1 MPASG
6 GDQPIRRVRIDAL
19 AYGGDYN
26 PDQWSE
32 ETWHEDIRLMR
43 EAGVNMVSLP
53 IFSWPQL
60 EPEPGVYDWEW
71 LDRIIDLL
79 HEAGIRID
87 LATATATPPS
97 WLLRAHPE
105 MAPWDADGHQLEFGS
120 RQTYCPSAPVWREN
134 VARMTRAMAERY
146 GEHPGLAMWHI
157 SNEYGDHTSRCWC
170 PESAKHFRRWLEN
183 RYGDLD
189 GLNEAWGV
197 NVWGQRYTSW
207 DHIETPKKAPGP
219 INPTKLLDFERF
231 SSDAL
236 LELFQIEI
244 DVLREVTPDIA
255 VTTNFMSMFRDL
267 DYWDFA
273 AAEDVVTDDAYPEPA
288 DPTSHVGAALNYG
301 LMRSLKGG
309 QPWLLLESSA
319 SATSWRDVNVP
330 KAPGK
335 IRVESLQ
342 AVAHGSDAVM
352 FFQWRQAKYGQ
363 EKFHSS
369 MLGHR
374 GEKSRSFQE
383 TKALGLELK
392 KLEPVR
398 GTRVRSRVALV
409 VDWDSWWG
417 SSALE
422 SLPSQRLQW
431 AQQARAWHRA
441 LYTLGQPTD
450 AVRATGPFDAY
461 DVVVVPNLY
470 IIEQPQAEAL
480 RAFVERG
487 GHLVVG
493 PFSGVVDA
501 TEKVHD
507 GGAPGPL
514 RGLLGIEVD
523 EQWPIADGVTTM
535 IDYDHDVLTVP
546 NWSEWIEADA
556 DVEVRGTY
564 TSGELAGL
572 PAVTRRAI
580 GAGSAWY
587 LSAMLEHDSMLPVFG
602 DVLRTAGLPAREHT
616 DVEAEAVTRTDG
628 TTDYTFFLNHGA
640 STVSFE
646 FEGEGVDLLTG
657 DRFAGRL
664 DLGRY
669 GVAVLAAP
677 RSESIPFVRIV
688 PPAASG
694 PVPGASAVGAS
705 TAASTAAASTAES
718 TAGASTAVSAVDA
731 STATLAGASPAAA
744 PTAPRITPTNP
755 TTPTAKEDA

>member
-1 MPASG
+1 MAFPQAEH
-6 GDQPIRRVRIDAL
+6 PTRRVRLDAL
-19 AYGGDYN
+19 AFGGDYN

-32 ETWHEDIRLMR
+32 QTWREDIRLMC
-43 EAGVNMVSLP
+43 EAGVTMVSLP

-60 EPEPGVYDWEW
+60 EPEPGVYDWAW

-79 HEAGIRID
+79 WEAGIAID

-105 MAPWDADGHQLEFGS
+105 MAPWDADGHRLEFGS
-120 RQTYCPSAPVWREN
+120 RQTYCPSSPIWREN
-134 VARMTRAMAERY
+134 VARMARAMAERY
-146 GEHPGLAMWHI
+146 GQHPGLAMWHI
-157 SNEYGDHTSRCWC
+157 SNEYGDHVSRCWC
-170 PESAKHFRRWLEN
+170 PESARHFRRWLKD

-197 NVWGQRYTSW
+197 NVWGQRYISW

-219 INPTKLLDFERF
+219 VNPTKLLDFERF

-244 DVLREVTPDIA
+244 DVLRDVTPDIA

-273 AAEDVVTDDAYPEPA
+273 EREDIVTDDAYPEPA
-288 DPTSHVGAALNYG
+288 DPTAHVGAALNYG

-342 AVAHGSDAVM
+342 AIAHGSDGVM

-374 GEKSRSFQE
+374 GERSRSFQE
-383 TKALGLELK
+383 TKALGLELQR
-392 KLEPVR
+392 LEPVR

-417 SSALE
+417 TSAPE

-431 AQQARAWHRA
+431 AQQARGWHRA
-441 LYTLGQPTD
+441 LHTLGQPVD
-450 AVRATGPFDAY
+450 AIRATGPFDAY

-470 IIEQPQAEAL
+470 IADALQADAL
-480 RAFVERG
+480 RSFVENG

-514 RGLLGIEVD
+514 RHLLGIEVD
-523 EQWPIADGVTTM
+523 EQWPIADGRTELLEYAGGNAV
-535 IDYDHDVLTVP
+535 VP
-546 NWSEWIEADA
+546 SWSEWLEVDA
-556 DVEVRGTY
+556 DVEVRGRY
-564 TSGELAGL
+564 ASGDLAER
-572 PAVTRRAI
+572 PAVTRRRV
-580 GAGSAWY
+580 GDGSAWY
-587 LSAMLEHDSMLPVFG
+587 LSAMLEPAGMLPIFT
-602 DVLRTAGLPAREHT
+602 DVLRDAGLPVRAVI
-616 DVEAEAVTRTDG
+616 DINVEVVTRADE
-628 TTDYTFFLNHGA
+628 TTDYTFYLNHGLSPVA
-640 STVSFE
+640 FAIPTPAT
-646 FEGEGVDLLTG
+646 DLLTG
-657 DRFAGRL
+657 TRHEGRL
-664 DLGRY
+664 DLGRF
-669 GVAVLAAP
+669 GVAVLTTP
-677 RSESIPFVRIV
+677 RADAIPFA
-688 PPAASG
+688 PLLS
-694 PVPGASAVGAS
+694 PVFDNDV
-705 TAASTAAASTAES
+705 
-718 TAGASTAVSAVDA
+718 
-731 STATLAGASPAAA
+731 
-744 PTAPRITPTNP
+744 
-755 TTPTAKEDA
+755 KEDA

>member
-1 MPASG
+1 MTQHR
-6 GDQPIRRVRIDAL
+6 DDERIREVRIDAL

-32 ETWHEDIRLMR
+32 ETWHEDIRLMK
-43 EAGVNMVSLP
+43 EAGVTMVSLP

-60 EPEPGVYDWEW
+60 EPEPGVYDWGW

-105 MAPWDADGHQLEFGS
+105 MGPSDSEGHRLEFGS
-120 RQTYCPSAPVWREN
+120 RQTYCPSSPIWREN

-157 SNEYGDHTSRCWC
+157 SNEYGDHVSRCWC
-170 PESAKHFRRWLEN
+170 PESARHFRRWLRD

-219 INPTKLLDFERF
+219 INPTQLLDFERF
-231 SSDAL
+231 SSDAM
-236 LELFQIEI
+236 LELFQVEI

-273 AAEDVVTDDAYPEPA
+273 EREDIVTDDAYPEPA

-309 QPWLLLESSA
+309 RPWLLLESSA

-330 KAPGK
+330 KAPGR

-342 AVAHGSDAVM
+342 TVAHGSDGVM

-374 GEKSRSFQE
+374 GERSRSYQE
-383 TKALGLELK
+383 TKALGNELRL
-392 KLEPVR
+392 LEPVR

-417 SSALE
+417 SSAIE

-441 LYTLGQPTD
+441 LHTLGHPVD
-450 AVRATGPFDAY
+450 AVRATGPFDRY

-470 IIEQPQAEAL
+470 IADEAQALAL
-480 RAFVERG
+480 RAFVENG
-487 GHLVVG
+487 GHLAVG

-514 RGLLGIEVD
+514 RDLLGIEVD
-523 EQWPIADGVTTM
+523 EQWPISDGLLER
-535 IDYDHDVLTVP
+535 IAYGEDLLDVP
-546 NWSEWIEADA
+546 SWAEWIDADA
-556 DVEVRGTY
+556 DVEVRGCY
-564 TSGELAGL
+564 ASGVLSGRA
-572 PAVTRRAI
+572 AITRRAV

-587 LSAMLEHDSMLPVFG
+587 VSAMLTHDGMLPVFR
-602 DVLRTAGLPAREHT
+602 DILRSSGLPAR
-616 DVEAEAVTRTDG
+616 DVVNVDAEAVTRTDG
-628 TTDYTFFLNHGA
+628 RTDYTFLLNHGSSPLAFELPA
-640 STVSFE
+640 SGT
-646 FEGEGVDLLTG
+646 DLLSGADASGTVE
-657 DRFAGRL
+657 
-664 DLGRY
+664 LGAY
-669 GVAVLAAP
+669 GAAVIASPHA
-677 RSESIPFVRIV
+677 EAIPFL
-688 PPAASG
+688 SL
-694 PVPGASAVGAS
+694 
-705 TAASTAAASTAES
+705 T
-718 TAGASTAVSAVDA
+718 D
-731 STATLAGASPAAA
+731 
-744 PTAPRITPTNP
+744 PTDPT
-755 TTPTAKEDA
+755 E

>member
-1 MPASG
+1 MTEHR
-6 GDQPIRRVRIDAL
+6 DEERIREVRIDAL

-32 ETWHEDIRLMR
+32 ETWHEDIRLMK
-43 EAGVNMVSLP
+43 EAGVTMVSLP

-60 EPEPGVYDWEW
+60 EPEPGVYDWGW
-71 LDRIIDLL
+71 LDRILNLL

-105 MAPWDADGHQLEFGS
+105 MGPGDSEGHRLEFGS
-120 RQTYCPSAPVWREN
+120 RQTYCPSSPIWREN

-146 GEHPGLAMWHI
+146 GDHPGLAMWHI
-157 SNEYGDHTSRCWC
+157 SNEYGDHVSRCWC
-170 PESAKHFRRWLEN
+170 PESARHFRRWLQN

-219 INPTKLLDFERF
+219 INPTQLLDFERF

-236 LELFQIEI
+236 LELFQVEI

-273 AAEDVVTDDAYPEPA
+273 AVEDIVTDDAYPEPA

-301 LMRSLKGG
+301 LMRSLKDGR
-309 QPWLLLESSA
+309 PWLLLESSA
-319 SATSWRDVNVP
+319 SATSWRDINVP

-374 GEKSRSFQE
+374 GERSRSYQE

-417 SSALE
+417 SSAVE

-441 LYTLGQPTD
+441 LHTLGHPVDT
-450 AVRATGPFDAY
+450 VRATGPFDRY

-470 IIEQPQAEAL
+470 IAEQPQADAL
-480 RAFVERG
+480 RAFVDGG
-487 GHLVVG
+487 GHLIVG

-514 RGLLGIEVD
+514 RDLLGIEVD
-523 EQWPIADGVTTM
+523 EQWPIADGLVER
-535 IDYDHDVLTVP
+535 IAFGSDLVDVP
-546 NWSEWIEADA
+546 SWAEWIDADA
-556 DVEVRGTY
+556 DVEVRGRY
-564 TSGELAGL
+564 ASGVLEGR
-572 PAVTRRAI
+572 PAVTRRTS
-580 GAGSAWY
+580 GAGSAGY
-587 LSAMLEHDSMLPVFG
+587 VSAMLTPDGSLAVFG
-602 DVLRTAGLPAREHT
+602 DLLRAAGLPVREHV
-616 DVEAEAVTRTDG
+616 DVNAEAVTRSDDD
-628 TTDYTFFLNHGA
+628 TDYTFLLNHGA
-640 STVSFE
+640 EPVSFRMPAS
-646 FEGEGVDLLTG
+646 GVDLLTG
-657 DRFAGRL
+657 ADVSDVVELAG
-664 DLGRY
+664 Y
-669 GVAVLAAP
+669 GVAVVAAP
-677 RSESIPFVRIV
+677 RAAEIPFI
-688 PPAASG
+688 
-694 PVPGASAVGAS
+694 
-705 TAASTAAASTAES
+705 
-718 TAGASTAVSAVDA
+718 
-731 STATLAGASPAAA
+731 TL
-744 PTAPRITPTNP
+744 
-755 TTPTAKEDA
+755 TTPTAKEQA

>member
-1 MPASG
+1 MPASAAE
-6 GDQPIRRVRIDAL
+6 QPIRRVRLDAL

-32 ETWHEDIRLMR
+32 ETWHDDIRLMR

-60 EPEPGVYDWEW
+60 EPEPGVFDWAW

-79 HEAGIRID
+79 WEAGIAID

-105 MAPWDADGHQLEFGS
+105 MAPWDADGHRLEFGS
-120 RQTYCPSAPVWREN
+120 RQTYCPSSPIWREN
-134 VARMTRAMAERY
+134 VARMARAMAERY
-146 GEHPGLAMWHI
+146 GAHPGLAMWHI
-157 SNEYGDHTSRCWC
+157 SNEYGDHISRCWC
-170 PESAKHFRRWLEN
+170 PESARHFRRWLQN

-219 INPTKLLDFERF
+219 VNPTKLLDFERF

-236 LELFQIEI
+236 LELFQVEI

-273 AAEDVVTDDAYPEPA
+273 AVEDVVTDDAYPEPA
-288 DPTSHVGAALNYG
+288 DPTSHIGAALNYG

-309 QPWLLLESSA
+309 QPWMLLESSA

-374 GEKSRSFQE
+374 GERSRSFQE
-383 TKALGLELK
+383 TKALGLELR
-392 KLEPVR
+392 KLEAVR

-417 SSALE
+417 TSAVE

-431 AQQARAWHRA
+431 AQQARAWHRV

-470 IIEQPQAEAL
+470 IVEQPQADAL

-501 TEKVHD
+501 TEKVHE
-507 GGAPGPL
+507 GGAPGLL
-514 RGLLGIEVD
+514 RDLLGIEVD
-523 EQWPIADGVTTM
+523 EQWPIADDLAET
-535 IDYDHDVLTVP
+535 IDFAGESLTVP
-546 NWSEWIEADA
+546 SWSEWIEADD

-564 TSGELAGL
+564 ASGELDGL
-572 PAVTRRAI
+572 PAVTRRPV
-580 GAGSAWY
+580 GDGSAWY
-587 LSAMLEHDSMLPVFG
+587 LSAMVEPEGMLPIFR
-602 DVLRTAGLPAREHT
+602 DVLRTAGLPGRDDT
-616 DVEAEAVTRTDG
+616 DVHVEVVTRSDD
-628 TTDYTFFLNHGA
+628 TTDYTFYLNHGRTPVA
-640 STVSFE
+640 FDLRVPGT
-646 FEGEGVDLLTG
+646 DLLTG
-657 DRFAGRL
+657 IRYSGHL
-664 DLGRY
+664 DLDRY
-669 GVAVLAAP
+669 GVAVLASP
-677 RSESIPFVRIV
+677 RSAAIPF
-688 PPAASG
+688 
-694 PVPGASAVGAS
+694 
-705 TAASTAAASTAES
+705 
-718 TAGASTAVSAVDA
+718 
-731 STATLAGASPAAA
+731 ATLTSPLHAHD
-744 PTAPRITPTNP
+744 P
-755 TTPTAKEDA
+755 KEEA

>member
-1 MPASG
+1 MTEHR
-6 GDQPIRRVRIDAL
+6 DDERIREVRIDAL

-32 ETWHEDIRLMR
+32 QTWHEDIRLMK
-43 EAGVNMVSLP
+43 EAGVTMVSLP

-60 EPEPGVYDWEW
+60 EPEPGVYDWGW
-71 LDRIIDLL
+71 LDRILDLL

-105 MAPWDADGHQLEFGS
+105 MGPSDSEGHRLEFGS
-120 RQTYCPSAPVWREN
+120 RQTYCPSSPIWREN
-134 VARMTRAMAERY
+134 VARMVRAMAERY

-157 SNEYGDHTSRCWC
+157 SNEYGDHVSRCWC
-170 PESAKHFRRWLEN
+170 PESARHFRRWLQN

-207 DHIETPKKAPGP
+207 DHVETPRKAPGP
-219 INPTKLLDFERF
+219 INPTQLLDFERF
-231 SSDAL
+231 SSDAM

-244 DVLREVTPDIA
+244 DALREVTPDIA

-273 AAEDVVTDDAYPEPA
+273 AVEDIVTDDAYPEPA

-309 QPWLLLESSA
+309 RPWLLLESSA
-319 SATSWRDVNVP
+319 SATSWRDINVP

-374 GEKSRSFQE
+374 GEKSRSYQE

-417 SSALE
+417 SSAVE

-441 LYTLGQPTD
+441 LHTLGHPVDT
-450 AVRATGPFDAY
+450 VRATGPFDKY

-470 IIEQPQAEAL
+470 IAEQPQADAL
-480 RAFVERG
+480 RAFVDGG
-487 GHLVVG
+487 GHLIVG
-493 PFSGVVDA
+493 PFSGVVDS

-514 RGLLGIEVD
+514 RDLLGVEVD
-523 EQWPIADGVTTM
+523 EQWPIADGLVEHIAYGDST
-535 IDYDHDVLTVP
+535 IDVP
-546 NWSEWIEADA
+546 GWAEWIEADA
-556 DVEVRGTY
+556 DVEVRGRY
-564 TSGELAGL
+564 ASGALDGL
-572 PAVTRRAI
+572 PAVTRRAR
-580 GAGSAWY
+580 GAGSAAY
-587 LSAMLEHDSMLPVFG
+587 VSAMLTPDGSLTVFG
-602 DVLRTAGLPAREHT
+602 DLLRAAGLPVREHV
-616 DVEAEAVTRTDG
+616 DVNAEAVTRADDD
-628 TTDYTFFLNHGA
+628 TDYTFLLNHGTEPVTFRVPA
-640 STVSFE
+640 S
-646 FEGEGVDLLTG
+646 GVDLLTG
-657 DRFAGRL
+657 ADVADAIELAG
-664 DLGRY
+664 Y
-669 GVAVLAAP
+669 GVAVVAAP
-677 RSESIPFVRIV
+677 RAAGIPFI
-688 PPAASG
+688 
-694 PVPGASAVGAS
+694 
-705 TAASTAAASTAES
+705 
-718 TAGASTAVSAVDA
+718 
-731 STATLAGASPAAA
+731 TL
-744 PTAPRITPTNP
+744 
-755 TTPTAKEDA
+755 TTSTAKEQA

>member
-1 MPASG
+1 MQEARSVSPT
-6 GDQPIRRVRIDAL
+6 RRVRLDAL
-19 AYGGDYN
+19 AFGGDYN
-26 PDQWSE
+26 PDQWPE

-60 EPEPGVYDWEW
+60 EPAPGVFDWGW

-79 HEAGIRID
+79 WEAGIAID

-105 MAPWDADGHQLEFGS
+105 MAPWDADGHRLEFGS
-120 RQTYCPSAPVWREN
+120 RQTYCPSSPIWREN
-134 VARMTRAMAERY
+134 VARMARAMAERY
-146 GEHPGLAMWHI
+146 GEHPGLAMWHV

-170 PESAKHFRRWLEN
+170 PESARHFRRWLQD

-207 DHIETPKKAPGP
+207 EHIETPKRAPGP
-219 INPTKLLDFERF
+219 VNPTTLLDFERF

-236 LELFQIEI
+236 RELFEIEVE
-244 DVLREVTPDIA
+244 VLREVTPDIA

-267 DYWDFA
+267 NYWDFA
-273 AAEDVVTDDAYPEPA
+273 AVEDVVTDDAYPDPA
-288 DPTSHVGAALNYG
+288 DPRSHVGAALNYG
-301 LMRSLKGG
+301 LMRGLKDG

-335 IRVESLQ
+335 LRVESLQ

-374 GEKSRSFQE
+374 GERSRSYRE
-383 TKALGLELK
+383 TKALGADLQRLEA
-392 KLEPVR
+392 VR
-398 GTRVRSRVALV
+398 GSRVRARIALV

-417 SSALE
+417 SSAAE

-441 LYTLGQPTD
+441 LFALGHPVD
-450 AVRATGPFDAY
+450 AVRADGPFDAY
-461 DVVVVPNLY
+461 DIVVVPNLY
-470 IIEQPQAEAL
+470 IAEQEQADAL
-480 RAFVERG
+480 SAFVERG

-501 TEKVHD
+501 TEKVHE

-514 RGLLGIEVD
+514 RTLLGVEVD
-523 EQWPIADGVTTM
+523 EPWPLADGETGR
-535 IDYDHDVLTVP
+535 IDYAGRSLTVP
-546 NWSEWIEADA
+546 SWSEWVEVDA

-564 TSGELAGL
+564 AEGELDGL
-572 PAVTRRAI
+572 PAVTRRAV
-580 GAGSAWY
+580 GRGSAWY
-587 LSAMLEHDSMLPVFG
+587 VTAMIDDEGMLPLFR
-602 DVLRTAGLPAREHT
+602 DVLRTAGLPARDRT
-616 DVEAEAVTRTDG
+616 DLDAEVVTRADG
-628 TTDYTFFLNHGA
+628 TTDYTFYLNHGRA
-640 STVSFE
+640 PVSFE
-646 FEGEGVDLLTG
+646 IPGPAVDMLTG
-657 DRFAGRL
+657 TRHSGRL
-664 DLGRY
+664 DLDRF
-669 GVAVLAAP
+669 GVAVLASP
-677 RSESIPFVRIV
+677 R
-688 PPAASG
+688 
-694 PVPGASAVGAS
+694 
-705 TAASTAAASTAES
+705 AE
-718 TAGASTAVSAVDA
+718 TI
-731 STATLAGASPAAA
+731 
-744 PTAPRITPTNP
+744 PTAIPIPV
-755 TTPTAKEDA
+755 KEDA

>member
-1 MPASG
+1 MTEHR
-6 GDQPIRRVRIDAL
+6 DDERIREVRIDAL

-32 ETWHEDIRLMR
+32 ETWHEDIRLMK
-43 EAGVNMVSLP
+43 EAGVTMVSLP

-60 EPEPGVYDWEW
+60 EPEPGVYDWAW
-71 LDRIIDLL
+71 LDRILDLL

-97 WLLRAHPE
+97 WLLREHPE
-105 MAPWDADGHQLEFGS
+105 MAPWDSEGHRLEFGS
-120 RQTYCPSAPVWREN
+120 RQTYCPSSPIWREN
-134 VARMTRAMAERY
+134 VARMARAMAERY
-146 GEHPGLAMWHI
+146 GDHPGLAMWHI
-157 SNEYGDHTSRCWC
+157 SNEYGDHISRCWC
-170 PESAKHFRRWLEN
+170 PESARHFRRWLQD

-189 GLNEAWGV
+189 GINEAWGV

-231 SSDAL
+231 SSDAM
-236 LELFQIEI
+236 LELFQVEI

-273 AAEDVVTDDAYPEPA
+273 AVEDVVTDDAYPEPA

-309 QPWLLLESSA
+309 RPWLLLESSA
-319 SATSWRDVNVP
+319 SATSWRDINVP
-330 KAPGK
+330 KVPGR

-374 GEKSRSFQE
+374 GEKSRSYRE
-383 TKALGLELK
+383 TKALGLELR

-417 SSALE
+417 SSAIE

-441 LYTLGQPTD
+441 LHTLGHPVDT
-450 AVRATGPFDAY
+450 VRATGPFETY

-470 IIEQPQAEAL
+470 IAEQPQADAL

-487 GHLVVG
+487 GHLIVG

-514 RGLLGIEVD
+514 RDLLGIEVD
-523 EQWPIADGVTTM
+523 EQWPIADGLVERIAYGSADAGAGT
-535 IDYDHDVLTVP
+535 IDVP
-546 NWSEWIEADA
+546 SWAEWVEADA
-556 DVEVRGTY
+556 DVEVRGRY
-564 TSGELAGL
+564 ASGVLDGL
-572 PAVTRRAI
+572 PAVTRRSS
-580 GAGSAWY
+580 GSGSASY
-587 LSAMLEHDSMLPVFG
+587 VSAMLTPDGMLTVFG
-602 DVLRTAGLPAREHT
+602 DLLRAAGLPVREQT
-616 DVEAEAVTRTDG
+616 DVNAEAVTRSNDD
-628 TTDYTFFLNHGA
+628 TDYTFLLNHGA
-640 STVSFE
+640 EPLAFDVPAS
-646 FEGEGVDLLTG
+646 GVDLITG
-657 DRFAGRL
+657 DHISGVVEL
-664 DLGRY
+664 PGY
-669 GVAVLAAP
+669 GVAVVAAP
-677 RSESIPFVRIV
+677 RATEIPFI
-688 PPAASG
+688 
-694 PVPGASAVGAS
+694 
-705 TAASTAAASTAES
+705 
-718 TAGASTAVSAVDA
+718 
-731 STATLAGASPAAA
+731 TL
-744 PTAPRITPTNP
+744 TR
-755 TTPTAKEDA
+755 PTAKEQA

>member
-32 ETWHEDIRLMR
+32 DIWREDIRLMR

-60 EPEPGVYDWEW
+60 EPEPGVYDWAW
-71 LDRIIDLL
+71 LDRIIEML

-105 MAPWDADGHQLEFGS
+105 MAPWDADGHRLEFGS
-120 RQTYCPSAPVWREN
+120 RQTYCPSSPVWREN
-134 VARMTRAMAERY
+134 VARMARAMAERY

-170 PESAKHFRRWLEN
+170 PESAAHFRRWLQD

-236 LELFQIEI
+236 LELFQLEI

-273 AAEDVVTDDAYPEPA
+273 AVEDVVTDDAYPEPA
-288 DPTSHVGAALNYG
+288 DPTSHIGASLNYG

-374 GEKSRSFQE
+374 GERSRSFQE

-392 KLEPVR
+392 KLERVR
-398 GTRVRSRVALV
+398 GSRVRSSVALV

-417 SSALE
+417 SSAVE

-470 IIEQPQAEAL
+470 ITEQPQADAL

-487 GHLVVG
+487 GQLVVG

-514 RGLLGIEVD
+514 RDLLGIEVD
-523 EQWPIADGVTTM
+523 EQWPIADGLAETVEHADET
-535 IDYDHDVLTVP
+535 LTASS
-546 NWSEWIEADA
+546 WSEWIEADA
-556 DVEVRGTY
+556 DVEVVGAY
-564 TSGELAGL
+564 SSGELIGR
-572 PAVTRRAI
+572 PAITRRPV

-587 LSAMLEHDSMLPVFG
+587 VSAMLDDRSMLPVFR
-602 DVLRTAGLPAREHT
+602 DVLRTAGLPFRERVDV
-616 DVEAEAVTRTDG
+616 DVEVITRADAD
-628 TTDYTFFLNHGA
+628 TDYTFHLNHGQA
-640 STVSFE
+640 PVSFE
-646 FEGEGVDLLTG
+646 FDGTAVDLITG
-657 DRFAGRL
+657 VQHDGRL

-677 RSESIPFVRIV
+677 RAEKTPFSRIV
-688 PPAASG
+688 DSQAH
-694 PVPGASAVGAS
+694 
-705 TAASTAAASTAES
+705 TH
-718 TAGASTAVSAVDA
+718 
-731 STATLAGASPAAA
+731 
-744 PTAPRITPTNP
+744 TPTP
-755 TTPTAKEDA
+755 IPTAKEGA

>member
-1 MPASG
+1 MPAPD
-6 GDQPIRRVRIDAL
+6 GDQPTRRVRLDAL

-60 EPEPGVYDWEW
+60 EPEPGVYDWAW
-71 LDRIIDLL
+71 LDRIIELL
-79 HEAGIRID
+79 WKAGIAID

-105 MAPWDADGHQLEFGS
+105 MAPWDADGHRLEFGS
-120 RQTYCPSAPVWREN
+120 RQTYCPSSPIWREN

-170 PESAKHFRRWLEN
+170 PESARHFRRWLQD

-207 DHIETPKKAPGP
+207 EHIETPKKAPGP
-219 INPTKLLDFERF
+219 VNPTKLLDFERF

-236 LELFQIEI
+236 LELFQVEI

-273 AAEDVVTDDAYPEPA
+273 AVEDVVTDDAYPEPA

-335 IRVESLQ
+335 IRIESLQ

-374 GEKSRSFQE
+374 GERSRSFRE
-383 TKALGLELK
+383 TKALGNELK

-417 SSALE
+417 TSAVE

-441 LYTLGQPTD
+441 LYTLGQPVD

-470 IIEQPQAEAL
+470 IVEQPQADAL

-514 RGLLGIEVD
+514 RDLLGIEVD
-523 EQWPIADGVTTM
+523 EQWPIADGLTES
-535 IDYDHDVLTVP
+535 IDYAGDTLTVP
-546 NWSEWIEADA
+546 SWSEWLEADD

-564 TSGELAGL
+564 ASGELDGL
-572 PAVTRRAI
+572 PAVTRRTA

-587 LSAMLEHDSMLPVFG
+587 VSAMFDPEGLLPVFR
-602 DVLRTAGLPAREHT
+602 DVLRTAGVPARAHT
-616 DVEAEAVTRTDG
+616 DVEVEVVTRADD
-628 TTDYTFFLNHGA
+628 TTDYTFYLNHGRSPVA
-640 STVSFE
+640 FE
-646 FEGEGVDLLTG
+646 IPTPGVDLLTG
-657 DRFAGRL
+657 IRHADRLEL
-664 DLGRY
+664 DRY

-677 RSESIPFVRIV
+677 RAASIPFATPI
-688 PPAASG
+688 AS
-694 PVPGASAVGAS
+694 SRDTS
-705 TAASTAAASTAES
+705 LSNNDE
-718 TAGASTAVSAVDA
+718 
-731 STATLAGASPAAA
+731 
-744 PTAPRITPTNP
+744 
-755 TTPTAKEDA
+755 KEDA

>member
-1 MPASG
+1 MTQRGGFVPAPG
-6 GDQPIRRVRIDAL
+6 GDQPARRVRLDAL

-60 EPEPGVYDWEW
+60 EPEPGVYDWAW
-71 LDRIIDLL
+71 LDRILDLL
-79 HEAGIRID
+79 WDAGIAID

-105 MAPWDADGHQLEFGS
+105 MVPWDSDGHRLEFGS
-120 RQTYCPSAPVWREN
+120 RQTYCPSSPIWREN

-170 PESAKHFRRWLEN
+170 PESARHFRRWLQD

-207 DHIETPKKAPGP
+207 EHIETPKKAPGP
-219 INPTKLLDFERF
+219 INPTQLLDFERF

-236 LELFQIEI
+236 RELFQVEI

-273 AAEDVVTDDAYPEPA
+273 AIEDVVTDDAYPEPA

-335 IRVESLQ
+335 IRIESLQ

-374 GEKSRSFQE
+374 GERSRSFRE
-383 TKALGLELK
+383 TKELGNELK
-392 KLEPVR
+392 RLEPVR

-417 SSALE
+417 TSAVE

-441 LYTLGQPTD
+441 LYTLGQPVD

-470 IIEQPQAEAL
+470 IVEQPQADAL
-480 RAFVERG
+480 RTFVERG

-514 RGLLGIEVD
+514 RDLLGIEVD
-523 EQWPIADGVTTM
+523 EQWPIADGLTES
-535 IDYDHDVLTVP
+535 IDYAGEILTVP
-546 NWSEWIEADA
+546 SWSEWLETDD
-556 DVEVRGTY
+556 DVEVRGRY
-564 TSGELAGL
+564 AGGELDGL
-572 PAVTRRAI
+572 PAVTHRAE
-580 GAGSAWY
+580 GRGSAWY
-587 LSAMLEHDSMLPVFG
+587 VSAMFDAAGLLPVFR
-602 DVLRTAGLPAREHT
+602 DVLRRAGVPAREHT
-616 DVEAEAVTRTDG
+616 DVEVEAVTRADD
-628 TTDYTFFLNHGA
+628 TTDYTFYLNHGRA
-640 STVSFE
+640 PVTFE
-646 FEGEGVDLLTG
+646 IPTPGVDLLTG
-657 DRFAGRL
+657 LRHTDRLEL
-664 DLGRY
+664 DRY

-677 RSESIPFVRIV
+677 RAESIPF
-688 PPAASG
+688 
-694 PVPGASAVGAS
+694 
-705 TAASTAAASTAES
+705 
-718 TAGASTAVSAVDA
+718 
-731 STATLAGASPAAA
+731 ATLIPV
-744 PTAPRITPTNP
+744 
-755 TTPTAKEDA
+755 KEDA

>member
-1 MPASG
+1 MTQHR
-6 GDQPIRRVRIDAL
+6 DDERIREVRIDAL

-32 ETWHEDIRLMR
+32 ETWHEDIRLMK
-43 EAGVNMVSLP
+43 EAGVTMVSLP

-60 EPEPGVYDWEW
+60 EPEPGVYDWGW

-97 WLLRAHPE
+97 WLLREHPE
-105 MAPWDADGHQLEFGS
+105 MGPWDSEGHRLEFGS
-120 RQTYCPSAPVWREN
+120 RQTYCPSSPIWREN

-157 SNEYGDHTSRCWC
+157 SNEYGDHVSRCWC
-170 PESAKHFRRWLEN
+170 PESARHFRRWLQH

-231 SSDAL
+231 SSDAM

-273 AAEDVVTDDAYPEPA
+273 AVEDIVTDDAYPEPA

-309 QPWLLLESSA
+309 RPWLLLESSA
-319 SATSWRDVNVP
+319 SATSWRDINVP

-374 GEKSRSFQE
+374 GERSRSYQE
-383 TKALGLELK
+383 TKALGLELR

-417 SSALE
+417 SSAVE

-441 LYTLGQPTD
+441 LHTLGHPVDT
-450 AVRATGPFDAY
+450 VRATGPFDKY

-470 IIEQPQAEAL
+470 IAEHPQAEAV
-480 RAFVERG
+480 RTFVERG
-487 GHLVVG
+487 GHLIVG

-514 RGLLGIEVD
+514 RDLLGIEVD
-523 EQWPIADGVTTM
+523 EQWPIADGLVERIAYGSADAGHGT
-535 IDYDHDVLTVP
+535 IDVP
-546 NWSEWIEADA
+546 SWAEWIEADA
-556 DVEVRGTY
+556 DVDVRGRY
-564 TSGELAGL
+564 ASGVLEGL
-572 PAVTRRAI
+572 PAVTRRRS
-580 GAGSAWY
+580 GAGSASY
-587 LSAMLEHDSMLPVFG
+587 VSAMLTPDGMITVFA
-602 DVLRTAGLPAREHT
+602 DLLRAAGLPVRDQI
-616 DVEAEAVTRTDG
+616 DVNAEAVTRSDDQ
-628 TTDYTFFLNHGA
+628 TDYTFLLNHGA
-640 STVSFE
+640 QPVALRLPAS
-646 FEGEGVDLLTG
+646 GIDLLTG
-657 DRFAGRL
+657 AEAADVVEL
-664 DLGRY
+664 DGY
-669 GVAVLAAP
+669 GAAVVASPRAA
-677 RSESIPFVRIV
+677 EIPFI
-688 PPAASG
+688 
-694 PVPGASAVGAS
+694 
-705 TAASTAAASTAES
+705 
-718 TAGASTAVSAVDA
+718 
-731 STATLAGASPAAA
+731 TL
-744 PTAPRITPTNP
+744 
-755 TTPTAKEDA
+755 TTPTAKEQA

>member
-1 MPASG
+1 MTQHR
-6 GDQPIRRVRIDAL
+6 DDERIRAVRIDTL

-32 ETWHEDIRLMR
+32 ETWREDIRLMK
-43 EAGVNMVSLP
+43 EAGVTMVSLP

-60 EPEPGVYDWEW
+60 EPEPGVYDWGW
-71 LDRIIDLL
+71 LDRILDLL

-97 WLLRAHPE
+97 WLLRAHPA
-105 MAPWDADGHQLEFGS
+105 MAPWDSEGHRLEFGS
-120 RQTYCPSAPVWREN
+120 RQTYCPSSPIWREN

-146 GEHPGLAMWHI
+146 GDHPGLAMWHI
-157 SNEYGDHTSRCWC
+157 SNEYGDHISRCWC
-170 PESAKHFRRWLEN
+170 PESARHFRRWLQN

-219 INPTKLLDFERF
+219 INPTQLLDFERF
-231 SSDAL
+231 SSDAM

-273 AAEDVVTDDAYPEPA
+273 AVEDIVTDDAYPEPA
-288 DPTSHVGAALNYG
+288 DSTSHVGAALNYG

-309 QPWLLLESSA
+309 RPWLLLESSA
-319 SATSWRDVNVP
+319 SATSWRDINVP

-374 GEKSRSFQE
+374 GERSRSYQE
-383 TKALGLELK
+383 TKVLGLELK
-392 KLEPVR
+392 KLEAVR

-417 SSALE
+417 SSAVE

-441 LYTLGQPTD
+441 LHTLGHPVDT
-450 AVRATGPFDAY
+450 VRATGPFEKY

-470 IIEQPQAEAL
+470 VAEQLQAEAM
-480 RAFVERG
+480 RSFVEGG

-514 RGLLGIEVD
+514 RDLLGIEVD
-523 EQWPIADGVTTM
+523 EQWPIADGLVERIHYGSADAGAGTV
-535 IDYDHDVLTVP
+535 DVP
-546 NWSEWIEADA
+546 GWAEWIEAEA
-556 DVEVRGTY
+556 DVEVRGRY
-564 TSGELAGL
+564 ASGVLDGL
-572 PAVTRRAI
+572 PAVTRRAH
-580 GAGSAWY
+580 GEGSASY
-587 LSAMLEHDSMLPVFG
+587 VSAMLTPGGLLTVFA
-602 DVLRTAGLPAREHT
+602 DLLRAAGLPVREHT
-616 DVEAEAVTRTDG
+616 DVNAEAVTRSDG
-628 TTDYTFFLNHGA
+628 ETDYTFLLNHGA
-640 STVSFE
+640 EPVAFRLPASGT
-646 FEGEGVDLLTG
+646 DLITG
-657 DRFAGRL
+657 AEVADVMDL
-664 DLGRY
+664 DGY
-669 GVAVLAAP
+669 GVAVVAAP
-677 RSESIPFVRIV
+677 RATEIPFI
-688 PPAASG
+688 
-694 PVPGASAVGAS
+694 
-705 TAASTAAASTAES
+705 
-718 TAGASTAVSAVDA
+718 
-731 STATLAGASPAAA
+731 TL
-744 PTAPRITPTNP
+744 
-755 TTPTAKEDA
+755 TTPTAKEQA

>member
-1 MPASG
+1 MPAPG
-6 GDQPIRRVRIDAL
+6 GDQPTRRVRLDAL

-32 ETWHEDIRLMR
+32 ATWHEDIRLMR

-60 EPEPGVYDWEW
+60 EPEPGIFDWAW

-79 HEAGIRID
+79 WEAGIAID

-105 MAPWDADGHQLEFGS
+105 MAPWDADGHRLEFGS
-120 RQTYCPSAPVWREN
+120 RQTYCPSSPIWREN
-134 VARMTRAMAERY
+134 VARMARAMAERY

-170 PESAKHFRRWLEN
+170 PESARHFRRWLRD

-207 DHIETPKKAPGP
+207 EHIETPKKAPGP
-219 INPTKLLDFERF
+219 VNPTKLLDFERF

-236 LELFQIEI
+236 LELFQVEI

-267 DYWDFA
+267 NYWDFA
-273 AAEDVVTDDAYPEPA
+273 AVEDVVTDDAYPEPA

-301 LMRSLKGG
+301 LMRSLKDG

-374 GEKSRSFQE
+374 GERSRSFQE
-383 TKALGLELK
+383 TKALGNELK

-417 SSALE
+417 TGAAE

-441 LYTLGQPTD
+441 LYTLGQPVD
-450 AVRATGPFDAY
+450 AVRATGPFDRY

-470 IIEQPQAEAL
+470 IVEQPQAEAL
-480 RAFVERG
+480 QAFVERG

-507 GGAPGPL
+507 GGAPGLL
-514 RGLLGIEVD
+514 RDLLGIEVD
-523 EQWPIADGVTTM
+523 EQWPIADGLTES
-535 IDYDHDVLTVP
+535 IDFAGELLTVP
-546 NWSEWIEADA
+546 SWSEWLEADD
-556 DVEVRGTY
+556 DVEARATY
-564 TSGELAGL
+564 ASGELDGL
-572 PAVTRRAI
+572 PAVTRRAA
-580 GAGSAWY
+580 GEGSAWY
-587 LSAMLEHDSMLPVFG
+587 VSAMFEPDGLLTVFR
-602 DVLRTAGLPAREHT
+602 DVLRTAGLPARERT
-616 DVEAEAVTRTDG
+616 DVDVEVVTRADDA
-628 TTDYTFFLNHGA
+628 TDYTFYLNHGRSPVA
-640 STVSFE
+640 FE
-646 FEGEGVDLLTG
+646 IPSPGVDLLTG
-657 DRFAGRL
+657 VRHAGRL
-664 DLGRY
+664 ELERF

-677 RSESIPFVRIV
+677 RADTLSL
-688 PPAASG
+688 
-694 PVPGASAVGAS
+694 
-705 TAASTAAASTAES
+705 
-718 TAGASTAVSAVDA
+718 
-731 STATLAGASPAAA
+731 ATLTPPSGADDV
-744 PTAPRITPTNP
+744 
-755 TTPTAKEDA
+755 KEDA

>member
-1 MPASG
+1 MA
-6 GDQPIRRVRIDAL
+6 DQIADERIRPVRIDSL
-19 AYGGDYN
+19 AFGGDYN

-32 ETWHEDIRLMR
+32 QTWLEDIRLMK
-43 EAGVNMVSLP
+43 EAGVTMVSLP

-60 EPEPGVYDWEW
+60 EPEPGVYDWGW
-71 LDRIIDLL
+71 LDRILDLL

-105 MAPWDADGHQLEFGS
+105 MAPWDSEGHRLEFGS
-120 RQTYCPSAPVWREN
+120 RQTYCPSSPIWREH
-134 VARMTRAMAERY
+134 VARMARAMAERY

-157 SNEYGDHTSRCWC
+157 SNEYGDHVSRCWC
-170 PESAKHFRRWLEN
+170 PESAAHFRRWLQN

-207 DHIETPKKAPGP
+207 EHIETPKKAPGP

-231 SSDAL
+231 SSDAM

-273 AAEDVVTDDAYPEPA
+273 AREDIVTDDAYPEPA

-309 QPWLLLESSA
+309 RPWLLLESSA

-330 KAPGK
+330 KAPGR

-374 GEKSRSFQE
+374 GERSRSFQE
-383 TKALGLELK
+383 TKALGHELK
-392 KLEPVR
+392 RLEAVR

-417 SSALE
+417 SSAVE
-422 SLPSQRLQW
+422 SLPSQRLRW
-431 AQQARAWHRA
+431 DEQARTWHHA
-441 LYTLGQPTD
+441 LHTLGHAVDT
-450 AVRATGPFDAY
+450 VRATGPFEGY
-461 DVVVVPNLY
+461 DLVVVPNLY
-470 IIEQPQAEAL
+470 ITEQPQADAL
-480 RAFVERG
+480 TAFAESG
-487 GHLVVG
+487 GTVVVG

-514 RGLLGIEVD
+514 RALLGVEVD
-523 EQWPIADGVTTM
+523 EQWPIADGLSGQVG
-535 IDYDHDVLTVP
+535 YGAAELAVP
-546 NWSEWIEADA
+546 HWAEWIEADA
-556 DVEVRGTY
+556 DVEVRGGY
-564 TSGELAGL
+564 ASGVLDGH
-572 PAVTRRAI
+572 PAVTRRPVGD
-580 GAGSAWY
+580 GAAWY
-587 LSAMLEHDSMLPVFG
+587 VSAKLEHDGMLTVFR
-602 DVLRTAGLPAREHT
+602 DILHAAGLPAR
-616 DVEAEAVTRTDG
+616 DVVNVEAEAVTRADD
-628 TTDYTFFLNHGA
+628 TTDYTFLLNHGTDPVAFELPA
-640 STVSFE
+640 S
-646 FEGEGVDLLTG
+646 GVDLLTG
-657 DRFAGRL
+657 ADATGRVE
-664 DLGRY
+664 LGAY
-669 GVAVLAAP
+669 GAAVIASP
-677 RSESIPFVRIV
+677 R
-688 PPAASG
+688 AAS
-694 PVPGASAVGAS
+694 VPFL
-705 TAASTAAASTAES
+705 
-718 TAGASTAVSAVDA
+718 
-731 STATLAGASPAAA
+731 TL
-744 PTAPRITPTNP
+744 
-755 TTPTAKEDA
+755 TTTTE

>member
-1 MPASG
+1 MTEHR
-6 GDQPIRRVRIDAL
+6 DDERIREVRIDAL

-32 ETWHEDIRLMR
+32 QTWHEDIRLMK
-43 EAGVNMVSLP
+43 EAGVTMVSLP

-60 EPEPGVYDWEW
+60 EPEPGVYDWGW
-71 LDRIIDLL
+71 LDRILDLL

-105 MAPWDADGHQLEFGS
+105 MGPSDSEGHRLEFGS
-120 RQTYCPSAPVWREN
+120 RQTYCPSSPIWREN
-134 VARMTRAMAERY
+134 VARMARAMAERY

-157 SNEYGDHTSRCWC
+157 SNEYGDHVSRCWC
-170 PESAKHFRRWLEN
+170 PESARHFRRWLQH

-207 DHIETPKKAPGP
+207 DHVETPRKAPGP
-219 INPTKLLDFERF
+219 INPTQLLDFERF
-231 SSDAL
+231 SSDAM

-273 AAEDVVTDDAYPEPA
+273 AVEDIVTDDAYPEPA

-309 QPWLLLESSA
+309 RPWLLLESSA
-319 SATSWRDVNVP
+319 SATSWRDINVP
-330 KAPGK
+330 KAPGR

-417 SSALE
+417 SSAVE

-441 LYTLGQPTD
+441 LHTLGHPVDT
-450 AVRATGPFDAY
+450 VRATGPFEKY

-470 IIEQPQAEAL
+470 IAERPHADAM
-480 RAFVERG
+480 RDFVDGG
-487 GHLVVG
+487 GHLIVG
-493 PFSGVVDA
+493 PFSGVVDT

-514 RGLLGIEVD
+514 RDLLGIEVD
-523 EQWPIADGVTTM
+523 EQWPIADGLVERVAYGTATV
-535 IDYDHDVLTVP
+535 DVP
-546 NWSEWIEADA
+546 GWAEWIEADA
-556 DVEVRGTY
+556 DVEVRGRY
-564 TSGELAGL
+564 ASGALEGL
-572 PAVTRRAI
+572 PAVTRRTR
-580 GAGSAWY
+580 GSGSAAY
-587 LSAMLEHDSMLPVFG
+587 VSAMLTPDGMLTVFG
-602 DVLRTAGLPAREHT
+602 DLLGAAGLPVRGHV
-616 DVEAEAVTRTDG
+616 DVNAEAVTRADDDTDF
-628 TTDYTFFLNHGA
+628 TFLLNHGA
-640 STVSFE
+640 EPVTFRVPAS
-646 FEGEGVDLLTG
+646 GVDLLTG
-657 DRFAGRL
+657 ADVADEIELAG
-664 DLGRY
+664 Y
-669 GVAVLAAP
+669 GVAVVAAP
-677 RSESIPFVRIV
+677 RAAEIPFI
-688 PPAASG
+688 
-694 PVPGASAVGAS
+694 
-705 TAASTAAASTAES
+705 
-718 TAGASTAVSAVDA
+718 
-731 STATLAGASPAAA
+731 TL
-744 PTAPRITPTNP
+744 
-755 TTPTAKEDA
+755 TTSTAKEQA

>member
-1 MPASG
+1 MAASR
-6 GDQPIRRVRIDAL
+6 DDDRIRPVRIDCL
-19 AYGGDYN
+19 AFGGDYN

-32 ETWHEDIRLMR
+32 ETWHEDIRLMK
-43 EAGVNMVSLP
+43 EAGVTMVSLP

-60 EPEPGVYDWEW
+60 EPEPGVYDWRW
-71 LDRIIDLL
+71 LDRILDLL
-79 HEAGIRID
+79 HDNGIRID

-105 MAPWDADGHQLEFGS
+105 MAPWDAEGHRLEFGS
-120 RQTYCPSAPVWREN
+120 RQTYCPSSPIWREN
-134 VARMTRAMAERY
+134 VERMTRAMAERY
-146 GEHPGLAMWHI
+146 GAHPGLAMWHI

-170 PESAKHFRRWLEN
+170 PESAKHFRRWLQD

-207 DHIETPKKAPGP
+207 DHIETPRKAPGP

-273 AAEDVVTDDAYPEPA
+273 EREDVVTDDAYPDPA

-309 QPWLLLESSA
+309 RPWLLLESSV

-374 GEKSRSFQE
+374 GERSRSFQE
-383 TKALGLELK
+383 TKALGNELK
-392 KLEPVR
+392 RLEAVR

-417 SSALE
+417 SSAVE

-441 LYTLGQPTD
+441 LYSLGHAVDT
-450 AVRATGPFDAY
+450 VRATGPFDGY
-461 DVVVVPNLY
+461 DLVVVPNLY
-470 IIEQPQAEAL
+470 IVERPQADAL
-480 RAFVERG
+480 CVFVERG
-487 GHLVVG
+487 GNLVVG

-514 RGLLGIEVD
+514 RRLLGVEVD
-523 EQWPIADGVTTM
+523 EQWPLADGLAER
-535 IDYDHDVLTVP
+535 IDYAGRLLKVP
-546 NWSEWIEADA
+546 HWAEWIEADA
-556 DVEVRGTY
+556 DVEVRGRY
-564 TSGELAGL
+564 ASGVLEGL
-572 PAVTRRAI
+572 PAITRRPS
-580 GAGSAWY
+580 GEGSAWY
-587 LSAMLEHDSMLPVFG
+587 ISAKLEHDGLLTVFR
-602 DVLRTAGLPAREHT
+602 DILRCSGLPARDEACV
-616 DVEAEAVTRTDG
+616 DAEAVTRADDN
-628 TTDYTFFLNHGA
+628 TDYTFLLNHGTEPVAFSLPA
-640 STVSFE
+640 S
-646 FEGEGVDLLTG
+646 GVDLLSG
-657 DRFAGRL
+657 NEVADRVE
-664 DLGRY
+664 LGAF
-669 GVAVLAAP
+669 GVAVVVSP
-677 RSESIPFVRIV
+677 R
-688 PPAASG
+688 AAS
-694 PVPGASAVGAS
+694 VPF
-705 TAASTAAASTAES
+705 
-718 TAGASTAVSAVDA
+718 
-731 STATLAGASPAAA
+731 
-744 PTAPRITPTNP
+744 ITV
-755 TTPTAKEDA
+755 TTPSAKERA